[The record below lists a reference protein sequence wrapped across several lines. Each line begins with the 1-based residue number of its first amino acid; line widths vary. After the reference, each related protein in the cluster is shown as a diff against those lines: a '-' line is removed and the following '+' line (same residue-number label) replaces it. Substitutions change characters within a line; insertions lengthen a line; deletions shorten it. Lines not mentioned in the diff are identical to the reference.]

1 MGRFDAKASLKGQ
14 VTIPAEVRQVIGLE
28 AGGFIQFVVSDEGS
42 VSVVAKKA
50 GLNHLKGLFKKQEVP
65 IDIDAAIDE
74 TVSRRVDP
82 TRRELDP

>member
-28 AGGFIQFVVSDEGS
+28 AGGFIQFVVSDKGS
-42 VSVVAKKA
+42 VSVVAKKS
-50 GLNHLKGLFKKQEVP
+50 GLNHLKGLFRKPEAP

-74 TVSRRVDP
+74 TVARRVDP
-82 TRRELDP
+82 ARLELDP